1 MYGRNLMA
9 KFELKNYLEIMRPVN
24 CIMGGFTVF
33 IGLLI
38 SHPEPNFQSFIQNSV
53 NIFLIIAGFII
64 FFLVAGGTNAIN
76 DYYDYEIDKINRP
89 NRPIPRGDITLKQ
102 SLQFY
107 VFLNSVAL
115 ILAIIIGFITVNGIL
130 IPLIVLFF
138 QFIGY
143 LYAWKAKASG
153 LPGNIMVGISS
164 AVGFPF
170 AALFITEIRDIPS
183 LVWSIF
189 IATSIYLTSR
199 EFVKGMQDV
208 EGDRQF
214 KIKTIANLYGYKVA
228 MIFMMIFSFIGAV
241 LFSLM
246 IFFFEFNFWYV
257 IFIIIADII
266 VITANL
272 LLISNTNDPDKQS
285 KSSLLLKIAGIILI
299 LAFLFG
305 Y

>member
-1 MYGRNLMA
+1 MA
-9 KFELKNYLEIMRPVN
+9 KFKLKNYIEIMRPVN
-24 CIMGGFTVF
+24 CVMGGFTVV
-33 IGLLI
+33 IGFLI
-38 SHPEPNFQSFIQNSV
+38 SHPELSFLSIIQNSS
-53 NIFLIIAGFII
+53 NIFLIIAGFLI
-64 FFLVAGGTNAIN
+64 FFLVAGGTNTIN
-76 DYYDYEIDKINRP
+76 DYFDYDIDKINRP
-89 NRPIPRGDITLKQ
+89 KRPIPRGDITRKQ
-102 SLQFY
+102 SIRY
-107 VFLNSVAL
+107 YIFLNLIAL
-115 ILAIIIGFITVNGIL
+115 ILAIIVGIITVNGIL
-130 IPLIVLFF
+130 VPFVVLFF
-138 QFIGY
+138 EFIGFFY
-143 LYAWKAKASG
+143 SWKGKASG

-266 VITANL
+266 VIAANL
-272 LLISNTNDPDKQS
+272 LLISNTKDPDKQS
-285 KSSLLLKIAGIILI
+285 KSSLLLKIAGVILI